1 LTIGVNTDTAVA
13 SAFQATVQANGA
25 DVDFDASGSIGDL
38 YTWDF
43 GDGNSGTGM
52 MTSHTYAAGGT
63 YTVCLTVEDTVCG
76 SIDSVCQTVVTTIG
90 LDENLINQTMAVYPN
105 PNNGNFRVEFQVEGL
120 KEVELR
126 VVSLLGQVMYES
138 KPGNIS
144 GTYREEIDLSD
155 EAAGVYVLQVIS
167 DDATISRRITIRK

>member
-1 LTIGVNTDTAVA
+1 
-13 SAFQATVQANGA
+13 
-25 DVDFDASGSIGDL
+25 
-38 YTWDF
+38 
-43 GDGNSGTGM
+43 M

-167 DDATISRRITIRK
+167 DDATISRRVTIRK